1 MVVQVQKIPLILN
14 HHPVRSIQRM
24 LRDIFL
30 DVASTPPGQE
40 GRCRGSPQLR
50 KPKSFCLHCGLLT
63 TKFLVTLEEHPLKP
77 RKVGLTDQELEIMK
91 VIWARGNA
99 TVREV
104 YEELLK
110 HRKIA
115 YTTVLT
121 MMGVLEQKGRL
132 TKDAGDRA
140 YVYHPSEP
148 RAEVVGSMVTDFI
161 KRVFNGSATPLL
173 VHLAESREIRQEH
186 LDEISK
192 LLKTKRGRK

>member
-1 MVVQVQKIPLILN
+1 M
-14 HHPVRSIQRM
+14 
-24 LRDIFL
+24 
-30 DVASTPPGQE
+30 
-40 GRCRGSPQLR
+40 
-50 KPKSFCLHCGLLT
+50 
-63 TKFLVTLEEHPLKP
+63 KP

-91 VIWARGNA
+91 VVWSRGSA

-104 YEELLK
+104 YEELLQ

-132 TKDAGDRA
+132 NKEAGERA
-140 YVYHPSEP
+140 YVYQPTEP

-173 VHLAESREIRQEH
+173 VHLADSREIRQEH

-192 LLKTKRGRK
+192 LLKNKRGRK